1 MKKILI
7 AGCNQE
13 ISSFNPVTCDYDF
26 FQIYREEGIREFN
39 TGLNSYIGGAI
50 DELENIDNFE
60 PIFTYYAEGSAAG
73 PLEQSSFLRIS
84 EEYFHS
90 IKKYAGKIDGVY
102 LSLHGSMGT
111 TEELDPEGF
120 ILEETRKILGESVP
134 IVISLDLHGVL
145 TSKML
150 DHCNGVT
157 SLHTYPHVDF
167 ADTGKRAIKMLT
179 RIINDGVNPV
189 CARIKI
195 PALVRGTELVTEKGI
210 FGEQIRYAKSLHSN
224 EKILSAG
231 FLICNPFTDVPELCS
246 QSYVYT
252 DNDRELASEAAL
264 YMANTFWPNRS
275 KMQGKFISTEDA
287 VKQAA
292 SMKGP
297 IAFTDAADAP
307 SSGAQGDSNAIISEM
322 VKQNFPHSVLASI
335 VDPNAAKVAH
345 EKGVGSFINIPVGGA
360 LEKRFAPL
368 ELIWKVIS
376 LSNEQFMPEKWA
388 FLLDPGLTA
397 VIKSDNITL
406 VVVSKPIM
414 QIDRSIYIRNDGSG
428 DGDPLNPKDFHV
440 TIVKSPHC
448 EPEFYDDWVEE
459 NFNVDAPGS
468 TSANLPTLG
477 HKHCVRPMYPMEQNT
492 KFNPEIEFYSR

>member
-50 DELENIDNFE
+50 EELKNFDVFE
-60 PIFTYYAEGSAAG
+60 PIFTYYAEGTAAG
-73 PLEQSSFLRIS
+73 PLEHSSFVRIS
-84 EEYFHS
+84 EEYFQS
-90 IKKYAGKIDGVY
+90 IKKHAGKIDGVY

-111 TEELDPEGF
+111 TEELDPEGY
-120 ILEETRKILGESVP
+120 ILEETRRILGNSVP

-150 DHCNGVT
+150 DNCNGVT

-167 ADTGKRAIKMLT
+167 DDTGKRAIKMLS

-189 CARIKI
+189 CARIRI
-195 PALVRGTELVTEKGI
+195 PALVRGSELITEKGI
-210 FGEQIRYAKSLHSN
+210 FGEQIRYAKSLHTN

-246 QSYVYT
+246 QSYVFT
-252 DNDRELASEAAL
+252 DNDRELASEEAL
-264 YMANTFWPNRS
+264 HMANTFWPNRS
-275 KMQGKFISTEDA
+275 KMQGKFISIEDA
-287 VKQAA
+287 VSRAA
-292 SMKGP
+292 KMVGP

-307 SSGAQGDSNAIISEM
+307 SSGAQGDSNAILSEI
-322 VKQNFPHSVLASI
+322 VKQKYPHSVLASI
-335 VDPNAAKVAH
+335 VDPNAAKIAQD
-345 EKGVGSFINIPVGGA
+345 KGVGSFINVPVGGA
-360 LEKRFAPL
+360 FDKRYKPL
-368 ELIWKVIS
+368 ELIWEVIS
-376 LSNEQFMPEKWA
+376 LSTKPFMPENWG
-388 FLLDPGLTA
+388 FFLDPGLTA
-397 VIKSDNITL
+397 VLKSDNITL
-406 VVVSKPIM
+406 VVSSKPIM
-414 QIDRSIYIRNDGSG
+414 QTDRSIYLRNDGTG
-428 DGDPLNPKDFHV
+428 DGHPLDPKDFHV

-459 NFNVDAPGS
+459 NFNIDAPGS

-477 HKHCVRPMYPMEQNT
+477 HQYCQRPMFPLEKDT
-492 KFNPEIEFYSR
+492 EFNPEVEFYSR